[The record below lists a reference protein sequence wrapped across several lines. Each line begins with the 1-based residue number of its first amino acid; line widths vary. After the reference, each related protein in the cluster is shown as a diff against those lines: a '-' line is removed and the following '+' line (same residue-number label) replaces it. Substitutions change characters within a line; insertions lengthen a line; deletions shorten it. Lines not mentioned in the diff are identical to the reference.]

1 MNYAGELEGAG
12 GPPRIGLNALGRQTR
27 PMALFDGLKNI
38 IPRKDAGR
46 FTIFWQQKMCKTP
59 LFFLAKYGK
68 MGV

>member
-1 MNYAGELEGAG
+1 
-12 GPPRIGLNALGRQTR
+12 
-27 PMALFDGLKNI
+27 MA
-38 IPRKDAGR
+38 RKDAGR